1 MDERQYHHLDA
12 AGQPVGPVPLER
24 LREMALAG
32 DLLPDSLVW
41 TEGWP
46 DWQPASAVEGLTFA
60 PPMTPRAR
68 VQPGFTAPRSP
79 WGIPPMPPSSYTPES
94 FMKLTWTTVVCTAIA
109 VLGYVGGAI
118 VFFGAMMASNGSNPP
133 TAAMF
138 IGLALMLGGALVG
151 LAGSICG
158 YFLVY
163 RWWRQIQD
171 GHAQTGPGK
180 AVGFLFIPFFNYYW
194 YFVAFWGLA
203 KDLDAY
209 TERYA
214 ISAPSAMPQ
223 LALTTIIATI
233 VIALVAACAGVFGIV
248 FWLPIAV
255 MWFILIVR
263 FSKISAIIAEHLA
276 GRSTHVPIG

>member
-1 MDERQYHHLDA
+1 MDTRQFHHLDA
-12 AGQPVGPVPLER
+12 AGNPVGPVPFER
-24 LREMALAG
+24 LREMAAAG
-32 DLLPDSLVW
+32 DLRPDSLVW

-46 DWQPASAVEGLTFA
+46 DWQPASVLDALPFA
-60 PPMTPRAR
+60 PPMSSAATHVVGYPTPR
-68 VQPGFTAPRSP
+68 TP

-94 FMKLTWTTVVCTAIA
+94 FKKLTWVTVVCTAIA
-109 VLGYVGGAI
+109 VLGYVVGA
-118 VFFGAMMASNGSNPP
+118 VVLFGAMMTSHGSNPP
-133 TAAMF
+133 TAPLV
-138 IGLALMLGGALVG
+138 IGLVLMLAGALVG

-180 AVGFLFIPFFNYYW
+180 AVGFLFIPLFNYYW
-194 YFVAFWGLA
+194 YFIAFWGLA

-209 TERYA
+209 TQRYA
-214 ISAPSAMPQ
+214 INAPSAMPQ
-223 LALTTIIATI
+223 FTLTTVISTI
-233 VIALVAACAGVFGIV
+233 VIAFVGACAGVFGFV

-263 FSKISAIIAEHLA
+263 FSRISAIIAEHLA
-276 GRSTHVPIG
+276 GRSTHAPIG